1 MQSKDQYIQNQASSI
16 INNYNAGNFKD
27 VVKKGLSLIKK
38 FPDQF
43 LFYNATSLALTAQGR
58 FKEALTLLHEAETNF
73 DNNIFI
79 LNNLGLVY
87 SNLNQIDNAKIYFD
101 KALKINPNHISALV
115 NLGNTLI
122 KVGEDDEAKKLYDK
136 ALSLNPPKESL
147 TNVLSALGNYYQQI
161 GDFENAERTFEKL
174 SDIDFNNTQADKQR
188 SLIRKYKNKDDP
200 HLKQME
206 EKIKKINIDDRKQ
219 PLLFALGKA
228 YEDIKDYKNSFL
240 YLKEGNDLANKKIN
254 YDIKKDQNLFENLKN
269 FFDDLKIEY
278 AAKKNKK
285 IIFILGMPRS
295 GTTLAEQ
302 IISSHHK
309 VYGAGELPFLTENLE
324 ILRREGNLK
333 KLNSNLIDNVRVDYL
348 KKIERFKYSEEY
360 ITDKSP
366 LNFRWIGIIKMMFPD
381 SKIIHCRRD
390 SMDTCFSNFKNSFAQ
405 GSLGFSYNLKNL
417 GEYYNLYDDL
427 MDYWN
432 NKYPGEIYN
441 LDYEKLV
448 DDPEIE
454 IRNILNFCN
463 LDWDENCLQ
472 HQKNKKIV
480 ATASLAQVRS
490 PVYKSSIKKWQNFKD
505 DLVELKKII
514 EKKN

>member
-16 INNYNAGNFKD
+16 INNYNAGNFD
-27 VVKKGLSLIKK
+27 EVIKKGLSLIKK
-38 FPDQF
+38 YPNQF
-43 LFYNATSLALTAQGR
+43 LFYNATSLALSAKGR
-58 FKEALTLLHEAETNF
+58 FKDALTLLHEANTNF
-73 DNNIFI
+73 PNNIFI
-79 LNNLGLVY
+79 FNNLGLIY
-87 SNLNQIDNAKIYFD
+87 SNLNQNDDAKVFLN
-101 KALKINPNHISALV
+101 KALKINENHISALI
-115 NLGNTLI
+115 NLGNVLI
-122 KVGEDDEAKKLYDK
+122 KEGNENEAKKLYDK

-147 TNVLSALGNYYQQI
+147 INVLSTLGNYYQQI
-161 GDFENAERTFEKL
+161 GDFESAEKTFEKL
-174 SDIDFNNTQADKQR
+174 TNIDFNNTHVDKQR
-188 SLIRKYKNKDDP
+188 SLIRKYKSKDDP

-206 EKIKKINIDDRKQ
+206 EKIKKINIDVIKQ

-228 YEDIKDYKNSFL
+228 YEDIKDYKKSFL
-240 YLKEGNDLANKKIN
+240 CLKEGNDLANKRIN
-254 YDIKKDQNLFENLKN
+254 YDIKKDRSLFENLKN
-269 FFDDLKIEY
+269 FFNESKIEY
-278 AAKKNKK
+278 TSKKNKK
-285 IIFILGMPRS
+285 VIFILGMPRS
-295 GTTLAEQ
+295 GTTLVEQ

-324 ILRREGNLK
+324 ILRREKNLNN
-333 KLNSNLIDNVRVDYL
+333 LNSNFIDNLRIDYL

-366 LNFRWIGIIKMMFPD
+366 LNFRWIGIIKMIFPD
-381 SKIIHCRRD
+381 SKIIHCKRD

-441 LDYEKLV
+441 LSYEKLV
-448 DDPEIE
+448 EEPEIE

-480 ATASLAQVRS
+480 ATASLAQVRA
-490 PVYKSSIKKWQNFKD
+490 PVYKSSIKKWKNFKD
-505 DLVELKKII
+505 ELVELEKIL